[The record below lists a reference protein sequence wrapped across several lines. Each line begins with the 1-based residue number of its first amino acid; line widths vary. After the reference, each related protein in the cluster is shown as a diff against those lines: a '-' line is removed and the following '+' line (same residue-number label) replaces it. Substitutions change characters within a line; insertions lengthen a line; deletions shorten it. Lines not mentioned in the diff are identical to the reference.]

1 MFERYAQIRW
11 AVDRPRVS
19 GTATWRVESIAV
31 RSGEGKAMLKP
42 FSNLLAAMAF
52 IVSPVSA
59 FAAPPGGADIAIH
72 VERDGNA
79 FMVAAELTVAASTD
93 EVWEVLTDFDHMAQ
107 ILSSVD
113 FSRVANRNGK
123 RFDVIQK
130 SHGSAGLIH
139 VSLDSVR
146 AVELTP
152 KREIRSHLTTGDL
165 KSSDFTTRIAKKG
178 GVTRITVRGKIVAE
192 GLSAA
197 VPAGQEFAHRY
208 RVRFRLCRVVAAAP
222 DGRPYYDCEV
232 AESPCRT
239 RSLAQL
245 PLDRDG

>member
-1 MFERYAQIRW
+1 
-11 AVDRPRVS
+11 VC
-19 GTATWRVESIAV
+19 
-31 RSGEGKAMLKP
+31 
-42 FSNLLAAMAF
+42 
-52 IVSPVSA
+52 A
-59 FAAPPGGADIAIH
+59 FAAPPGGGDIAVH

-178 GVTRITVRGKIVAE
+178 GVTRIAVRGRIVAE

-197 VPAGQEFAHRY
+197 AITPEAVQDQMQRQYRELREEILRRKAREPA
-208 RVRFRLCRVVAAAP
+208 P
-222 DGRPYYDCEV
+222 
-232 AESPCRT
+232 PCL
-239 RSLAQL
+239 LAKNCAQVS
-245 PLDRDG
+245 G